1 MLMVEAA
8 FQPPA
13 TGVVRIVY
21 WTNLVTLLV
30 PVVAAAVAAAVAAD
44 AADDDDVV
52 VSDAPVVE

>member
-30 PVVAAAVAAAVAAD
+30 PVVAAAAVAAD
-44 AADDDDVV
+44 DVV
-52 VSDAPVVE
+52 VVLDTPVVE

>member
-21 WTNLVTLLV
+21 WTNLVALLV
-30 PVVAAAVAAAVAAD
+30 PVVAAAVAADAV
-44 AADDDDVV
+44 DDVV
-52 VSDAPVVE
+52 VSDTPSWNELLPRR